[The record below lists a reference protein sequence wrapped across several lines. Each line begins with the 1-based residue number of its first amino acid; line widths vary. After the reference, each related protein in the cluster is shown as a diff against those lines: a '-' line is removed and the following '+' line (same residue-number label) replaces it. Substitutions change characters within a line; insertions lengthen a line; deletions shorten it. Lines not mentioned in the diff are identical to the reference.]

1 MTLQTIPEENM
12 PLHAC
17 LASPQNIADKA
28 AYSCAKAN
36 IHAACSHAKLNHM
49 NRKHGFTIVEM
60 MVVVAILAILAM
72 IAIPSGIERIIREQV
87 AAAIPLAEAAKEP
100 AAAQWKATKTLPVDN
115 KEAGLPA
122 ADKVVSNLISSLEVD
137 KGVIHMTFGNK
148 ARSILQGKVLSI
160 RPAVINESQAVPVA
174 WVCGNAPAPAKM
186 TLLGDNKT
194 NIDAKFLP
202 FACK

>member
-1 MTLQTIPEENM
+1 MTQLNNM
-12 PLHAC
+12 REKTMPPL
-17 LASPQNIADKA
+17 
-28 AYSCAKAN
+28 AN
-36 IHAACSHAKLNHM
+36 IYEVCSRNKMKHM
-49 NRKHGFTIVEM
+49 KSRFGFTIVEM

-72 IAIPSGIERIIREQV
+72 IAIPSGIERIIKEQV

-100 AAAQWKATKTLPVDN
+100 AAAQWKATKTLPADN

-122 ADKVVSNLISSLEVD
+122 ADKVVSNLISALVVD

-148 ARSILQGKVLSI
+148 ARSILQGKILSI
-160 RPAVINESQAVPVA
+160 RPAVIDESQAVPVA
-174 WVCGNAPAPAKM
+174 WVCGNAPAPANM
-186 TLLGDNKT
+186 TLMGNNKT

>member
-1 MTLQTIPEENM
+1 MRQSIN
-12 PLHAC
+12 
-17 LASPQNIADKA
+17 S
-28 AYSCAKAN
+28 
-36 IHAACSHAKLNHM
+36 
-49 NRKHGFTIVEM
+49 GFTLVEM

-72 IAIPSGIERIIREQV
+72 IAVPSGIERIIREQV
-87 AAAIPLAEAAKEP
+87 AAAIPLADAAKEP
-100 AAAQWKATKTLPVDN
+100 ASAQWKATKTLPAN
-115 KEAGLPA
+115 NQEAGLPA
-122 ADKVVSNLISSLEVD
+122 SDKVVSNLISNLVVD

-148 ARSILQGKVLSI
+148 ARSLLHGKILSI
-160 RPAVINESQAVPVA
+160 RPAVIEDSPAVPVA